1 MRLKQVFA
9 GTSQKKKAAPTV
21 SFCYF
26 NGAIRFNK
34 STAEILGLKKGDSL
48 VFFQNEDDPTDW
60 YFKKSAAGGSI
71 QLKAQGNILYVY
83 CASIARVLLESRES
97 REIRVSAQFYL
108 SDAQQICGCGSG
120 YWKILPDII
129 K

>member
-60 YFKKSAAGGSI
+60 YFKKLAAGGSI

-83 CASIARVLLESRES
+83 CASIARVLLESRE
-97 REIRVSAQFYL
+97 IRVSAQFYL
-108 SDAQQICGCGSG
+108 SDAQQICGTG